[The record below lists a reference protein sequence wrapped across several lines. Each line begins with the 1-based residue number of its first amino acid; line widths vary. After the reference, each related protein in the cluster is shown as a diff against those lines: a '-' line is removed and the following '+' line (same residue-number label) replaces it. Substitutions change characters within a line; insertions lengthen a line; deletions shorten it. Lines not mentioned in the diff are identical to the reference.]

1 MVLKNTVKSTF
12 IVVSGV
18 QEEPDGG
25 NTGITSVL
33 KYTNM
38 KIHKISR
45 YKMRDYYRRGSGVH
59 LYTNTL
65 QGRILLTNIK
75 VLNTYSYQ
83 TYRIIKYIY
92 MY

>member
-1 MVLKNTVKSTF
+1 MTTCYSLNQLNTDNST
-12 IVVSGV
+12 
-18 QEEPDGG
+18 
-25 NTGITSVL
+25 

-45 YKMRDYYRRGSGVH
+45 YKKRDYYRRGSGVH

-65 QGRILLTNIK
+65 QGNILLTNIK

-83 TYRIIKYIY
+83 TYRIIKDIY
-92 MY
+92 MH